1 VFKPFFESQCICE
14 YSATHNDEMCNLYVM
29 FYAKNGK
36 KPYFS
41 CLSNSFPELFDD
53 IPAGNDVP
61 LPPNPWLDA
70 VATGLVHK
78 GIIIVQQL
86 SMFYLYDSV

>member
-1 VFKPFFESQCICE
+1 MIC
-14 YSATHNDEMCNLYVM
+14 YRHTHNDEMCNLYVM

-36 KPYFS
+36 KPYFT

-53 IPAGNDVP
+53 IPAGNDIP

-78 GIIIVQQL
+78 GIGNCSTAL
-86 SMFYLYDSV
+86 SVLSL